1 MLLDIKLRVDL
12 FGNHYIVINDEISI
26 KVNRYD
32 YEDMSYLLIKKEKEN
47 GKKYHEEVDT
57 FKL

>member
-32 YEDMSYLLIKKEKEN
+32 YEDMSYLLMKKEKEN
-47 GKKYHEEVDT
+47 GKKYHEEVVSIR
-57 FKL
+57 L